1 MTPTDEKI
9 VEILK
14 RVGAEF
20 SDLSDADLLF
30 WVELQKA
37 AISEKKFG
45 ADYPLAVALLACHAM
60 KMAGNGDASL
70 GKISDTGRL
79 ASVSEGG
86 VSISFASST
95 ASASGDAEFQL
106 TSYGLQFIA
115 IRSRHIIPIT
125 IR

>member
-9 VEILK
+9 LDILK
-14 RVGAEF
+14 RIGAEF
-20 SDLSDADLLF
+20 SGLSDADLLF
-30 WVELQKA
+30 WVGLQKA
-37 AISEKKFG
+37 AVSEKKFG
-45 ADYPLAVALLACHAM
+45 SDYPLAVALLACHAM
-60 KMAGNGDASL
+60 KMAGNGDTSL

-95 ASASGDAEFQL
+95 ASASGDAEFRL

>member
-9 VEILK
+9 IEILK

-20 SDLSDADLLF
+20 LDLSDTDLLF

-37 AISEKKFG
+37 AVSEKKFG

-60 KMAGNGDASL
+60 KMAGNGDSSL

-95 ASASGDAEFQL
+95 ASASGDAELQL